1 MFEGYLSLWVFI
13 VLMVSTPGPAN
24 LLIMTAAAQHGFWRC
39 MPFNM
44 GLISGKLLLNAAMA
58 LGLTA
63 LVQQYPAVAKIF
75 AVLSAL
81 YMSWL
86 ALRGWN
92 AHLQPTQQS
101 RVLRFREGLIVHPLS
116 PKTWV
121 MVVLAFSEFLPP
133 TPSMFEQYLLIP
145 LSFAVA
151 QLVFHSLWCLAGV
164 LLQRAVGASAL
175 LNRSLSMLTVGV
187 VIWAVLLA

>member
-44 GLISGKLLLNAAMA
+44 GLISGKLLLNGAMA

-63 LVQQYPAVAKIF
+63 LVQQHPAVAKIF

-101 RVLRFREGLIVHPLS
+101 PVLRFREGLIVHPLS
-116 PKTWV
+116 PKAWV
-121 MVVLAFSEFLPP
+121 MVLLAFSEFLPP

-175 LNRSLSMLTVGV
+175 LNRSLSVLTVSV
-187 VIWAVLLA
+187 VVWAVLLA

>member
-1 MFEGYLSLWVFI
+1 
-13 VLMVSTPGPAN
+13 MVSTPGPAN

-44 GLISGKLLLNAAMA
+44 GLISGKLLLNGAMA

-116 PKTWV
+116 PKAWV
-121 MVVLAFSEFLPP
+121 MVLLAFSEFLPP
-133 TPSMFEQYLLIP
+133 TPSVFEQYLLIP

-175 LNRSLSMLTVGV
+175 LNRSLSVLTVGV
-187 VIWAVLLA
+187 VIWAVLLT

>member
-39 MPFNM
+39 VPFNM
-44 GLISGKLLLNAAMA
+44 GLISGKLSLNAAMA

-133 TPSMFEQYLLIP
+133 TPSVFEQYLLIP

>member
-121 MVVLAFSEFLPP
+121 MGVLAFSEFLPP

>member
-1 MFEGYLSLWVFI
+1 MFEDYWSLWVFI

-44 GLISGKLLLNAAMA
+44 GLISGKLLLNGAMA
-58 LGLTA
+58 LGLTT
-63 LVQQYPAVAKIF
+63 LVQQHPAVAKIF

-116 PKTWV
+116 PKAWV
-121 MVVLAFSEFLPP
+121 MVLLAFSEFLPP

-145 LSFAVA
+145 LSLAVA

-175 LNRSLSMLTVGV
+175 LNRSLSVLTVGV
-187 VIWAVLLA
+187 VVWAVLLA